1 MLGRP
6 KHSKIEVVAPKEE
19 DEVEKSDYS
28 KGGFYE
34 QVFDHFPK
42 YHTKILLGD
51 FNSKVGRE
59 NIFKLKIRNESLH

>member
-1 MLGRP
+1 MLGRA

-19 DEVEKSDYS
+19 DEVGKSDDS

-34 QVFDHFPK
+34 QVFDNFPK
-42 YHTKILLGD
+42 YHMKILLGY

-59 NIFKLKIRNESLH
+59 NIFKLTIGNESLH